1 MAPRR
6 PLVIGNSWTAGD
18 GGTIV
23 GVSAV
28 DVTPPEATGEDPSGP
43 NAFRFT
49 EGHKHLHGA
58 FGQDTFGRI
67 AEQIALFF
75 GTPTY
80 IICQTIIVVIWV
92 AVNAI
97 GFIFTWDAYPFVF
110 LNLAFSLQ
118 AAYAAPLILLAQ
130 TRQAER
136 EQHAEDAATLH
147 REDVANQHKAL
158 LVENTA
164 LTKETHLLTEKVRS
178 LTEDIKALTEQVSA
192 SLNRP

>member
-6 PLVIGNSWTAGD
+6 PLIVGSRWKAADNA
-18 GGTIV
+18 GTIV
-23 GVSAV
+23 EVSAV
-28 DVTPPEATGEDPSGP
+28 DTTPPEETPSVDI

-67 AEQIALFF
+67 AEKIALFF

-80 IICQTIIVVIWV
+80 IIVQTIIVIIWV

-97 GFIFTWDAYPFVF
+97 GIVFTWDAYPFVF